1 MKVIP
6 TSFTGKIRI
15 GILIFV
21 LAYAYVSLMLIQRVG
36 SEVMRT
42 SAGTTDFAIV
52 HFSNPAGR
60 EIIFVAMQ
68 HIALVSFY
76 DDIETQVAKFPTY
89 TILEEGV
96 EDDTASESIE
106 VAPERVRAITTKLE
120 QYDHKATQVAEE
132 RSEVQQPSFYG
143 GEIGRASCRER
154 G

>member
-1 MKVIP
+1 MKGIP
-6 TSFTGKIRI
+6 TSFFGKIRV
-15 GILIFV
+15 GILILV

-68 HIALVSFY
+68 HIALASFY
-76 DDIETQVAKFPTY
+76 DSIETQVAKFPTY

-96 EDDTASESIE
+96 EDDTVLENIE
-106 VAPERVRAITTKLE
+106 AAPANVRAVTAKLE
-120 QYDHKATQVAEE
+120 QYEHKATQDAEE
-132 RSEVQQPSFYG
+132 RS
-143 GEIGRASCRER
+143 
-154 G
+154 